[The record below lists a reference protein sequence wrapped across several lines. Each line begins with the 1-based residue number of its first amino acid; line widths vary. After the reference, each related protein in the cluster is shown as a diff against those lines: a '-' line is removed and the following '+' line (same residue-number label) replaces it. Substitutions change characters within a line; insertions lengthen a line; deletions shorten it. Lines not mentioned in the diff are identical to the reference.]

1 MINKV
6 AIVIPVHN
14 GLEYTRHCVA
24 TLKERIAPLNK
35 QKNIQ
40 YSLIVIDDGSSDGTA
55 DWIVTNHPDIIL
67 LKGDGSLWW
76 SGGVTKGARHALEA
90 LHYNWILLWNND
102 VVPDDNYF
110 LKLSKLI
117 QTSEGDEIIG
127 SKVCDLSDPNKIWS
141 MGGFYNP
148 KTGRKYMLGLDKSVG
163 NNSND
168 PIECDWLTGMGTLIP
183 QKVFH
188 RIGYWNSKDFP
199 QYFGDTD
206 FTYRAKKHGFR
217 LIVDPRLVLYNDTE
231 NTGFIHQ
238 GSLKKLIQSLVSI
251 RSKYNL
257 QKELKFYQLH
267 AKSPLAYIHI
277 LSKYTRYIG
286 GFFKWKILGLLGIQ
300 KMQSN

>member
-1 MINKV
+1 MTNKV
-6 AIVIPVHN
+6 AILIPVHN
-14 GLEYTRHCVA
+14 GLEYTQNCIS
-24 TLKERIAPLNK
+24 TLKEQIAPFN
-35 QKNIQ
+35 QKRDIQ
-40 YSLIVIDDGSSDGTA
+40 FSLIVIDDGSSDGTA
-55 DWIVTNHPDIIL
+55 DWIVSHHPDITL
-67 LKGDGSLWW
+67 LEGDGSLWW
-76 SGGVTKGARHALEA
+76 SGGVTKGARHALET
-90 LHYNWILLWNND
+90 LNYNWVLLWNND
-102 VVPDDNYF
+102 VVPNENYF
-110 LKLSKLI
+110 LQLSSLI
-117 QTSEGDEIIG
+117 QDSKGDEIIG
-127 SKVCDLSDPNKIWS
+127 SKVCDLSNPNKIWS

-148 KTGRKYMLGLDKSVG
+148 KTGKKYMLGLDKAVTNKSDEVL
-163 NNSND
+163 
-168 PIECDWLTGMGTLIP
+168 ECDWLTGMGTLVH

-188 RIGYWNSKDFP
+188 QIGYWNTKDFP

-217 LIVDPRLVLYNDTE
+217 LIVDPKLILYNDTE

-257 QKELKFYQLH
+257 RKELRFYQLY
-267 AKSPLAYIHI
+267 AESPLAYMHI